1 MDDGRPIGNGL
12 LPPCP
17 VAPVLP
23 ANARNFGT
31 GCPVRVLPATP
42 AGGYRD
48 AVPLISRRNPMQRL
62 LAIAAFS
69 LVLASA
75 SYAQTFEKKN
85 FNYSKFAKGA
95 FSEVVTVTGPAK
107 MIYLAGIGSE
117 DEDDGSVR
125 HMDDFL
131 QQCRFAWQ
139 KIGKL
144 LQEHGATVSDI
155 VKATTYVTD
164 IRYRDEMRKCRT
176 EVFAGKPLPP
186 HTLLNVVQLA
196 RPGMMFEVDVV
207 AAVAAK

>member
-1 MDDGRPIGNGL
+1 
-12 LPPCP
+12 
-17 VAPVLP
+17 
-23 ANARNFGT
+23 
-31 GCPVRVLPATP
+31 
-42 AGGYRD
+42 
-48 AVPLISRRNPMQRL
+48 MQRM
-62 LAIAAFS
+62 LAASALF

-75 SYAQTFEKKN
+75 AYAQTFEKKN

-117 DEDDGSVR
+117 DENDGSVR

>member
-1 MDDGRPIGNGL
+1 
-12 LPPCP
+12 
-17 VAPVLP
+17 
-23 ANARNFGT
+23 
-31 GCPVRVLPATP
+31 
-42 AGGYRD
+42 
-48 AVPLISRRNPMQRL
+48 MQR
-62 LAIAAFS
+62 IVAATAVL

-107 MIYLAGIGSE
+107 MIYLAGVGSE

-125 HMDDFL
+125 HKDDFL
-131 QQCRFAWQ
+131 AQCRFAWQ
-139 KIGKL
+139 KVGKL
-144 LQEHGATVSDI
+144 LKEQGATVADI
-155 VKATTYVTD
+155 VKVTSYVTD
-164 IRYRDEMRKCRT
+164 IRYRDEMRSCRT
-176 EVFAGKPLPP
+176 EVFKGRPLPP